1 MAENKTAKTPTDGEP
16 LPVATSAMT
25 LGAMTPS
32 EELHL
37 QAAAYANKRKE
48 AYLDYV
54 KKGEKLSEEMLGWIW
69 VAHYEGWRDAM
80 QEKNK

>member
-1 MAENKTAKTPTDGEP
+1 
-16 LPVATSAMT
+16 
-25 LGAMTPS
+25 MTP

-54 KKGEKLSEEMLGWIW
+54 KKGEKLSEEMLGWVW
-69 VAHYEGWRDAM
+69 VAHYEGYRDAM
-80 QEKNK
+80 QEHGRRRTNEN

>member
-1 MAENKTAKTPTDGEP
+1 
-16 LPVATSAMT
+16 
-25 LGAMTPS
+25 MTPS

-37 QAAAYANKRKE
+37 QAAAYANRRKE

-54 KKGEKLSEEMLGWIW
+54 KKGLAEKLSKEMIGWIW

-80 QEKNK
+80 QEKKQ